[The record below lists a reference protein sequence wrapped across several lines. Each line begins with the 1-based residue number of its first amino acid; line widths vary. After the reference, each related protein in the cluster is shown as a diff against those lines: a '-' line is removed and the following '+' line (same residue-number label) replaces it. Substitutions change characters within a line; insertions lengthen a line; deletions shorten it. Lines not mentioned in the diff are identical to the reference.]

1 MLESQQEI
9 INAETYFTAED
20 IGRWAK
26 ALLKAV
32 RMKKKLKENGE
43 YRKRWNEETVRRLS
57 IIAKE
62 LWEIEEMSGVID
74 VIYCQDGRTMKE
86 IKIKSKYTV

>member
-1 MLESQQEI
+1 MQESQQEI

-32 RMKKKLKENGE
+32 RIKEKLKKRGE
-43 YRKRWNEETVRRLS
+43 YRKRWNKETVRRLS
-57 IIAKE
+57 TIAKE
-62 LWEIEEMSGVID
+62 LWESEEKSKVID
-74 VIYCQDGRTMKE
+74 VIYCQDGRTVKE
-86 IKIKSKYTV
+86 LSLIHI